1 MVWRPA
7 TSRKETNVAT
17 KTLREL
23 NEELAV
29 KTRAQHSLFTEAGPD
44 MDMDKVTSISG
55 TSVEKVTE
63 IRRRTAEL
71 SALGAERDTAAELH
85 TAAEAARKAVSSLPV
100 PVTRD
105 PLAPG
110 QERAAVKSLEERIMQ
125 SPAIKAH
132 TERGMGMKELAAAG
146 MPFLELTPA
155 EYKALITLSTISP
168 QNERRPAIVEM
179 ALENRTV
186 ADLLMDG
193 TTNRPTVEYYEETT
207 VTNAAAPV
215 AEGVVKPESTFAW
228 TLRTEP
234 VSKIGHWVPITDEA
248 LSDVPALES
257 MVNNRLSWGVRR
269 AEENQILNG
278 SGTAPALRGILNRAG
293 LQTQAKGTDPIYDA
307 IFKGMQKVR
316 NVGFA
321 DPTSVVVHTDVWTLI
336 RLTRTADGLY
346 IYGNPMDAGP
356 ERIFGLPIRQTS
368 LMPVNTALV
377 LSREY
382 AQVTRRTGI
391 TVTASSENST
401 NFVENKLTLLAEE
414 RIALEVY
421 RAAAFCSV
429 TGLV

>member
-1 MVWRPA
+1 MA
-7 TSRKETNVAT
+7 S

-29 KTRAQHSLFTEAGPD
+29 KTRALQEVFTEAGPD
-44 MDMDKVTSISG
+44 MDMDKVTKLSG
-55 TSVEKVTE
+55 DSNQKAAE
-63 IRRRTAEL
+63 IRRLNTEL
-71 SALGAERDTAAELH
+71 SDVGAQRDAAAELH
-85 TAAEAARKAVSSLPV
+85 AMAESSRKAVSSLPV
-100 PVTRD
+100 AVTQNA
-105 PLAPG
+105 PLAV
-110 QERAAVKSLEERIMQ
+110 QERPTFKSIEERIME

-132 TERGMGMKELAAAG
+132 AERGMGMKELAAAG
-146 MPFLELTPA
+146 MPFLELAPT
-155 EYKALITLSTISP
+155 EYKALISLTSITP
-168 QNERRPAIVEM
+168 QNERRPGIIEM

-186 ADLLMDG
+186 ADLLMEG

-215 AEGVVKPESTFAW
+215 TEGAVKPESTFAW
-228 TLRTEP
+228 TLRTEA

-248 LSDVPALES
+248 LDDVAGLEG
-257 MVNNRLSWGVRR
+257 MVRNRLAWGVRR
-269 AEENQILNG
+269 TEENQILNG
-278 SGTAPALRGILNRAG
+278 TGTAPALRGILNRTG
-293 LQTQAKGTDPIYDA
+293 IQTQAKGTDPIYDA
-307 IFKGMQKVR
+307 IFRGMQKVR
-316 NVGFA
+316 NIGFA
-321 DPTSVVVHTDVWTLI
+321 DPTSVVMHTDVYTLI
-336 RLTRTADGLY
+336 RLTRTTDGLY

-368 LMPVNTALV
+368 VMPVNTALV
-377 LSREY
+377 MSREY

-401 NFVENKLTLLAEE
+401 NFVENKITLLAEE